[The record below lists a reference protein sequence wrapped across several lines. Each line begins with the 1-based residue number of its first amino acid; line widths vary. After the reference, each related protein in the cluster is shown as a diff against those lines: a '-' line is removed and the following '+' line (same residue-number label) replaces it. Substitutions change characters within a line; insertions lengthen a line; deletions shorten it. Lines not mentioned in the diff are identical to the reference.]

1 MRITLAHAP
10 TGRQLDDDQMVP
22 DDLVG
27 RLYDAGES
35 GVADAVAEFSQ
46 EQRANLAMF
55 FYRRTHLH
63 QIGLAIAATCDRT
76 ALVQAWGTALGPAL
90 FAQSHEPAPAA
101 VRGPYRPQINPAQMP
116 AIRLDA
122 ALAPEK
128 MVDRIAA

>member
-10 TGRQLDDDQMVP
+10 TGRQLDDDQIVP

-63 QIGLAIAATCDRT
+63 QVGLAIAATCDRT
-76 ALVQAWGTALGPAL
+76 ALVQAWGTALGQAL
-90 FAQSHEPAPAA
+90 FTQAHETASARM
-101 VRGPYRPQINPAQMP
+101 RGPYRPQGRPIRIPAFQ
-116 AIRLDA
+116 LDA
-122 ALAPEK
+122 GLAPEIA
-128 MVDRIAA
+128 DQIAA

>member
-1 MRITLAHAP
+1 MRITLAYAP
-10 TGRQLDDDQMVP
+10 TGRQLDDDQAVP

-63 QIGLAIAATCDRT
+63 QVGLAIAATCDRT
-76 ALVQAWGTALGPAL
+76 ALVQAWGTALGQAL
-90 FAQSHEPAPAA
+90 FAQSHEVASARE
-101 VRGPYRPQINPAQMP
+101 RGPYRPQSRPIRIPAFQ
-116 AIRLDA
+116 LDA
-122 ALAPEK
+122 ELAPEIA
-128 MVDRIAA
+128 DQIAA